1 MDKYLQQRCGYFH
14 YLNNISHN
22 FLACGAHLTGKRGSA
37 ATPAWLN
44 STIRLY
50 VRGVIGS
57 KCFIIFYLQKNTS
70 AYTFMQESIKGRI
83 EIGACPRLLFACNS
97 SMQLAPPQ
105 PRRHKVLMSFRYWNA
120 RDVIFFDTDRMRTAL
135 PRRARF
141 NSDEAL
147 IEFAQRAGGIKM
159 SEDRQIP
166 EMMIQRKTGEI
177 TLNLTDEQCTKLRR

>member
-1 MDKYLQQRCGYFH
+1 MRCVEIVDTY
-14 YLNNISHN
+14 S
-22 FLACGAHLTGKRGSA
+22 
-37 ATPAWLN
+37 P
-44 STIRLY
+44 Y
-50 VRGVIGS
+50 VR
-57 KCFIIFYLQKNTS
+57 LQFLYATRRS
-70 AYTFMQESIKGRI
+70 E
-83 EIGACPRLLFACNS
+83 
-97 SMQLAPPQ
+97 

-120 RDVIFFDTDRMRTAL
+120 WDVIFFDTDRMRTAL

-159 SEDRQIP
+159 SEDRQIL